1 MRKIAIFID
10 GSNFAASCNVVGLRP
25 DYDKIVKLFA
35 TEGDVVGSYYFT
47 ALPPKEVD
55 VPLRR
60 VVDRLQYNGWN
71 LITKETKTYVNEHR
85 TTVKGN
91 MDIEIVVQ
99 AFRMCEFVT
108 DIILFSGDGDFKS
121 MVEEI
126 QSRAVRV
133 TVVSVLSRDSNTNM
147 VADELR
153 RQVNRYIDLDA
164 IKLEISMET
173 TTTTEKRL
181 TILRGR

>member
-10 GSNFAASCNVVGLRP
+10 GSNFAASCNIVGLRP
-25 DYDKIVKLFA
+25 DFDKIVKLFEK
-35 TEGDVVGSYYFT
+35 EGDVVGSYYFT

-71 LITKETKTYVNEHR
+71 LVTKETKTYVNENR
-85 TTVKGN
+85 TTIKGN

-108 DIILFSGDGDFKS
+108 DIVLFSGDGDFKS
-121 MVEEI
+121 MVEEV
-126 QSRAVRV
+126 QSRAVRF
-133 TVVSVLSRDSNTNM
+133 TVVSVLSRDSNENM

-153 RQVNRYIDLDA
+153 RQVNRFIDLGS
-164 IKLEISMET
+164 IKNEISMSAEVK
-173 TTTTEKRL
+173 TERRL